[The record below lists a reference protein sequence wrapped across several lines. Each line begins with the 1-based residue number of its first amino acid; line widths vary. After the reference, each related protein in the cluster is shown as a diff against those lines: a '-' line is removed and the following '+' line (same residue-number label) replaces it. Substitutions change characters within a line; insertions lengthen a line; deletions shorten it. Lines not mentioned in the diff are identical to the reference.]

1 MIGDEAAARRAA
13 AAETRGHFMMT
24 GASKASPRT
33 PIGAWPSYI
42 GRVIQDQTDKIKRCK
57 QSSHFVK
64 AMILTSQEEMGKGKI
79 SDQNPRL
86 LYVDPG
92 GLKGSS
98 KSVRS
103 HDALVAERLRCF
115 RR

>member
-1 MIGDEAAARRAA
+1 
-13 AAETRGHFMMT
+13 MT

-115 RR
+115 RT